1 MMHRDPNLPAQPES
15 AARLKGRFRTTL
27 WIVVVI
33 ACALILFLRFGG
45 DILVHTDPL
54 PRHAD
59 VAVVLNGSTLGV
71 RARTQGAV
79 QLLKQGIVD
88 YVMASV
94 PPTTYWGESVP
105 QVAHHYFAEHFGPQV
120 ADRVVFCVANTN
132 STIQEAG
139 ALRQCLESR
148 GWRQVI
154 VVTSNYHTRRAGR
167 IWRAALA
174 HANPPFKI
182 YMEGI
187 ADGSFQARGWWR
199 QREYVKTWLLE
210 TSKLIWESI
219 FGLGPWKSVPSQ
231 GRVVQ

>member
-59 VAVVLNGSTLGV
+59 VAVVLNGSALGV

-154 VVTSNYHTRRAGR
+154 VVTSIIIHAGR
-167 IWRAALA
+167 AASGGLHWPTRILPSKSIWRALRMD
-174 HANPPFKI
+174 H
-182 YMEGI
+182 
-187 ADGSFQARGWWR
+187 SR
-199 QREYVKTWLLE
+199 QEAGGDNENT
-210 TSKLIWESI
+210 
-219 FGLGPWKSVPSQ
+219 
-231 GRVVQ
+231 

>member
-1 MMHRDPNLPAQPES
+1 MMQRDPNLPVQP
-15 AARLKGRFRTTL
+15 ARSGGRFKRAS

-33 ACALILFLRFGG
+33 ACVVILLLRFGG

-54 PRHAD
+54 PHHAD
-59 VAVVLNGSTLGV
+59 VAVVLNGSAPGV

-79 QLLKQGIVD
+79 RLLEQGVVD

-105 QVAHHYFAEHFGPQV
+105 EVAHHYFAEHFGPQV
-120 ADRVVFCVANTN
+120 ADRVVFCVANTH

-139 ALRQCLESR
+139 ALRECLESR
-148 GWRQVI
+148 GWRNVI

-174 HANPPFKI
+174 HASPPFKI
-182 YMEGI
+182 DMDGV
-187 ADGSFQARGWWR
+187 ADGSFQPRGWWR

-210 TSKLIWESI
+210 ISKLIWESI
-219 FGLGPWKSVPSQ
+219 FGLGPWKSVPAR